1 MKIQT
6 KEELQYMMAYLNIPY
21 VTIITEEGHKMGKV
35 TRDMKYEGG
44 TYYQYRKGYEHCAFE
59 RACSALSA
67 DYEGIQEW
75 HKDCNKIFAT
85 RLLYGL
91 YSGEKRLV
99 DGYRWLSDI
108 KKCNIHIEKDADG
121 KLVFNGYINDLK
133 NFCSYANDHM
143 SYCQEGYYIENEDVN
158 RYIELANRYG
168 LRRETDADYEWWRV
182 GIVD

>member
-6 KEELQYMMAYLNIPY
+6 KDELQYMMAYLNIPY
-21 VTIITEEGHKMGKV
+21 VTITDEGHDMGKV

-44 TYYQYRKGYEHCAFE
+44 SRYQYRKGYEYRAFE

-67 DYEGIQEW
+67 DYELIQEW
-75 HKDCNKIFAT
+75 QKDCNKIFAA

-91 YSGEKRLV
+91 YSGEKRIV
-99 DGYRWLSDI
+99 NGYRWLSDI

-121 KLVFNGYINDLK
+121 KLVFYGYINDLK

-143 SYCQEGYYIENEDVN
+143 RYCQEGYYIENEDVN

-168 LRRETDADYEWWRV
+168 LRSETDANYEWWRV